1 MAGGVTPRKTQ
12 EIGDIL
18 DDFNLPVIGG
28 GDRTQSL
35 SGALEGKRGAVV
47 MFWSGICSHC
57 VRYDGFFNS
66 FAGRHP
72 DIGLIVVASRH
83 GETPE
88 MIHATATERSL
99 AFPILQDA
107 GSALARAWF
116 TQQTPR
122 VFLLDPSRK
131 LHYRGAIDNFKYPED
146 PQYEAY
152 LEPAIAALLA
162 GRPVPRTE
170 TASFGC
176 AISSVYYILPKAL

>member
-1 MAGGVTPRKTQ
+1 M
-12 EIGDIL
+12 L
-18 DDFNLPVIGG
+18 
-28 GDRTQSL
+28 
-35 SGALEGKRGAVV
+35 
-47 MFWSGICSHC
+47 
-57 VRYDGFFNS
+57 
-66 FAGRHP
+66 
-72 DIGLIVVASRH
+72 ASRS

-88 MIHATATERSL
+88 MIHATATEREL
-99 AFPILQDA
+99 QFPILQDT

-131 LHYRGAIDNFKYPED
+131 LLYRGAIDNFKYPED

-152 LEPAIAALLA
+152 LEPAIGDLLA
-162 GRPVPRTE
+162 GKPVARKE